1 MAEFSAKDV
10 AELRKQTGCGMMDCK
25 NALKDANGD
34 FEAAI
39 KILREKGMAAVAKKA
54 DRIAAEGIVDILTIG
69 DTTAMIEVNSETDFV
84 AKNAIFQA
92 FVKDVLKTVIANK
105 PADVDALLACK
116 FEGEGEGSVS
126 DALAEKT
133 GTIGEKLSI
142 RRFAIVE
149 GVVSTYIHGLGAT
162 GVVVSFDTDV
172 ADKAEF
178 AECAKNVALQTAAM
192 PVQYLDKDGF
202 AEYAKNVALQT
213 AAMPVLYLNKESVPA
228 SVLEEEKA
236 ILIKQMQEDPKMANK
251 PQQVLEKIVEGKL
264 GKYYENNC
272 LLEQLYVK
280 DDSMTVGKY
289 TAQTAKELGG
299 SIKVIGY
306 VRFDKGEGIQK
317 REEDFAAEIQKMVQ
331 G

>member
-34 FEAAI
+34 FEAAV

-54 DRIAAEGIVDILTIG
+54 SRIAAEGIVDIMTIG
-69 DTTAMIEVNSETDFV
+69 NYTAIVEVNSETDFV
-84 AKNAIFQA
+84 AKNAIFQS
-92 FVKDVLKTVIANK
+92 FVKDVLKTIIANK
-105 PADVDALLACK
+105 PADVDTLMACK
-116 FEGEGEGSVS
+116 FEGEGEGTVS

-142 RRFAIVE
+142 RRFTLVE
-149 GVVSTYIHGLGAT
+149 GTVSTYIHGLGAT
-162 GVVVSFDTDV
+162 GVIVTFDTDL

-192 PVQYLDKDGF
+192 PVQYLDKD
-202 AEYAKNVALQT
+202 
-213 AAMPVLYLNKESVPA
+213 SVPA
-228 SVLEEEKA
+228 EVLAEEKA
-236 ILIKQMQEDPKMANK
+236 ILIAQMQQDPKMANK

-264 GKYYENNC
+264 GKFYENNC
-272 LLEQLYVK
+272 LLHQLYVK
-280 DDSMTVGKY
+280 DDSMTVAKY
-289 TAQTAKELGG
+289 VESVAKSLGG
-299 SIKVIGY
+299 SIKVTSY
-306 VRFDKGEGIQK
+306 VRYDKGEGLEK

>member
-34 FEAAI
+34 FEAAV
-39 KILREKGMAAVAKKA
+39 KLLREKGMAATAKKA
-54 DRIAAEGIVDILTIG
+54 SRIAAEGLVDIMTIG
-69 DTTAMIEVNSETDFV
+69 STTAIVEVNSETDFV
-84 AKNAIFQA
+84 AKNAIFQE
-92 FVKDVLKTVIANK
+92 FVKDVLKTIIANK
-105 PADVDALLACK
+105 PADVDALLASA
-116 FEGEGEGSVS
+116 FVNGGTVA

-133 GTIGEKLSI
+133 YTIGEKLSI

-149 GVVSTYIHGLGAT
+149 GVVSSYIHGLGAT
-162 GVVVSFDTDV
+162 GVVVSFETDL

-192 PVQYLDKDGF
+192 PVQYLD
-202 AEYAKNVALQT
+202 
-213 AAMPVLYLNKESVPA
+213 AASVPA
-228 SVLEEEKA
+228 EVLAEEKN
-236 ILIKQMQEDPKMANK
+236 ILVKQMQQDPKMANK

-264 GKYYENNC
+264 GKFYENNC
-272 LLEQLYVK
+272 LLHQLYVK
-280 DDSMTVGKY
+280 DDSMTVAKY
-289 TAQTAKELGG
+289 VESTAKALGG
-299 SIKVIGY
+299 SIKVTGY
-306 VRFDKGEGIQK
+306 VRFDKGEGLEK

>member
-1 MAEFSAKDV
+1 MAFTAKDV

-25 NALKDANGD
+25 NALKDATGD
-34 FEAAI
+34 FEAAV

-54 DRIAAEGIVDILTIG
+54 SRIAAEGIVDIMTIG
-69 DTTAMIEVNSETDFV
+69 NTTAMIEVNSETDFV

-105 PADVDALLACK
+105 PADVDALMACK
-116 FEGEGEGSVS
+116 FEGEGEGTVS

-142 RRFAIVE
+142 RRFTVID

-192 PVQYLDKDGF
+192 PVQYLDKDAVPG
-202 AEYAKNVALQT
+202 E
-213 AAMPVLYLNKESVPA
+213 VLS
-228 SVLEEEKA
+228 EE
-236 ILIKQMQEDPKMANK
+236 
-251 PQQVLEKIVEGKL
+251 
-264 GKYYENNC
+264 
-272 LLEQLYVK
+272 
-280 DDSMTVGKY
+280 
-289 TAQTAKELGG
+289 
-299 SIKVIGY
+299 
-306 VRFDKGEGIQK
+306 
-317 REEDFAAEIQKMVQ
+317 
-331 G
+331 

>member
-1 MAEFSAKDV
+1 MADFSAKDV

-34 FEAAI
+34 FEAAV

-54 DRIAAEGIVDILTIG
+54 SRIAAEGIVDVMTIG
-69 DTTAMIEVNSETDFV
+69 STTAIVEVNSETDFV

-92 FVKDVLKTVIANK
+92 FVKDVLKTIIANK
-105 PADVDALLACK
+105 PADVDALMACK
-116 FEGEGEGSVS
+116 FEGEGEGTVS

-142 RRFAIVE
+142 RRFAVIE
-149 GVVSTYIHGLGAT
+149 GAVSTYIHGLGAT

-192 PVQYLDKDGF
+192 PVQYLDKD
-202 AEYAKNVALQT
+202 
-213 AAMPVLYLNKESVPA
+213 SVPA
-228 SVLEEEKA
+228 EVLAEEKA
-236 ILIKQMQEDPKMANK
+236 ILVKQMQQDPKMANK

-264 GKYYENNC
+264 GKFYENNC
-272 LLEQLYVK
+272 LLHQLYVK
-280 DDSMTVGKY
+280 DDSMTVAKY
-289 TAQTAKELGG
+289 VESVAKALGG
-299 SIKVIGY
+299 SIKVTGY
-306 VRFDKGEGIQK
+306 VRYDKGEGLEK